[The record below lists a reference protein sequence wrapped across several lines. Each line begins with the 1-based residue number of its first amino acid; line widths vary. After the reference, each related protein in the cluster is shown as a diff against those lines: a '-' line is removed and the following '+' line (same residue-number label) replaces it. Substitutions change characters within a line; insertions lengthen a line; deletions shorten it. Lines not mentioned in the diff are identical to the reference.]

1 VSDDEL
7 PMMPFMVKDWIAATM
22 HWPCAERGAYISFLA
37 FQWVNK
43 FLPAEDVQLAR
54 IAGIDLPEFER
65 VWSTVGAKFEAD
77 ERGLFN
83 IRLEEHRK
91 KALRLRDAHTR
102 GASTANAVR
111 RAKRHARHSADCI
124 AERSAQHDAPVT
136 PLSPSPS
143 PSPSPVEEINLVSSE
158 TTRRTA
164 NAQRVSR
171 GTRWDEDQWLNF
183 KLEYPHRGGGQPW
196 TRAIKACKA
205 RLLQGHTWQEIIEGA
220 KRYSAYIRAA
230 GKEGTE
236 IVMHASTFLGPDKR
250 FLEDWDVPAEAGE
263 VERWSPTADEEIDPP
278 AEAATQ

>member
-1 VSDDEL
+1 MSDDEL

-54 IAGIDLPEFER
+54 IAGISLDEFEHI
-65 VWSTVGAKFEAD
+65 WSTVGSKFDSD

-91 KALRLRDAHTR
+91 KALRLRDAHAR
-102 GASTANAVR
+102 GATTANAVR
-111 RAKRHARHSADCI
+111 RAKRHARHDADCI
-124 AERSAQHDAPVT
+124 AERGAQHNAEAT
-136 PLSPSPS
+136 PPSPS
-143 PSPSPVEEINLVSSE
+143 PSPSSEEEEINLVSSQ
-158 TTRRTA
+158 TPRRSA
-164 NAQRVSR
+164 SAQRAPR
-171 GTRWDEDQWLNF
+171 GTRWDDDQWLNF

-196 TRAIKACKA
+196 TRAVKACKA
-205 RLLQGHTWQEIIEGA
+205 RLLQGHSWQELIEGA
-220 KRYSAYIRAA
+220 KRYASYTRAA

-250 FLEDWDVPAEAGE
+250 FLEDWD
-263 VERWSPTADEEIDPP
+263 IP
-278 AEAATQ
+278 AEAADSGRWSPPSGDDFDPPVEAASR